1 MRTCIIC
8 LPRTGSQLCE
18 RMISSI
24 DNATM
29 LGEYVEAWN
38 DSIYALDENKF
49 LFMDKF
55 ISKKEPFNIHPLFDD
70 RIKKIIN
77 SNKTQPFVLRLFLM
91 DNYNKET
98 FKSIIDNLNAAG
110 FNFLTLYRSLE
121 DQLLSY
127 CIAYSN
133 LARNKNTFIIDSAVV
148 DKVFVNISKIEST
161 IEHISRSNKKF
172 SMNVKYIFE
181 EKNLNVNHIEY
192 ESLVNDIHKIYG
204 IKIETGGNK
213 TVQGNHLDYILNKE
227 ETIRLINKYLN

>member
-8 LPRTGSQLCE
+8 LPRTGSQFCE
-18 RMISSI
+18 RMIASI

-29 LGEYVEAWN
+29 LGEYFEAWN
-38 DSIYALDENKF
+38 DSIYALDQNKF

-55 ISKKEPFNIHPLFDD
+55 ILKKEPFNIHPLFDD

-77 SNKTQPFVLRLFLM
+77 SNKTQNIVLRLFLM
-91 DNYNKET
+91 DNYNKKT
-98 FKSIIDNLNAAG
+98 FKSIIDNLNADG

-133 LARNKNTFIIDSAVV
+133 FARNKNTFAIDSVVV

-161 IEHISRSNKKF
+161 IEYISRSNKNF

-181 EKNLNVNHIEY
+181 GKTLNVNHVKY
-192 ESLVNDIHKIYG
+192 ESLANDIHKIYG
-204 IKIETGGNK
+204 IQIKIDGPK

-227 ETIRLINKYLN
+227 ETSRLINKYL